1 MSFYT
6 QKPTCQRAS
15 PPSQRVPQKPK
26 ALLDYLSQEE
36 SDKAYKE
43 AHARE
48 QERLQKLL
56 GPTKEYK
63 SELRIASKKKANAKW
78 RVRIPLPSHVPN
90 HHILT
95 PLLPPHVSSTVGER
109 EGEGEGQ
116 QDETQNG
123 TYSPSLPTSLI
134 VI

>member
-1 MSFYT
+1 
-6 QKPTCQRAS
+6 
-15 PPSQRVPQKPK
+15 
-26 ALLDYLSQEE
+26 LLDYLSQEE

-78 RVRIPLPSHVPN
+78 RLGNGKGKEKANRMRLKMVRIPPPS
-90 HHILT
+90 
-95 PLLPPHVSSTVGER
+95 PH
-109 EGEGEGQ
+109 
-116 QDETQNG
+116 
-123 TYSPSLPTSLI
+123 P
-134 VI
+134 